1 MSESIS
7 INQFM
12 QNYAEAIKGRYGED
26 AEIQFGE
33 IQQSGTDGVS
43 EVSVTFTVNGET
55 FTQTVELPELEAP
68 SEAGS
73 EYLLDT
79 AKLEEL
85 INKFDH
91 IVHDMETGSAE
102 NMEKS
107 VEFFNEVFFCIFD
120 MMELLLECSNTM
132 RQITRETRNS
142 ELEMQMAAYQHQAD
156 SIREGAKQAMT
167 MAIVS
172 AVVGGVLTAA
182 SIGMQV
188 YGLKTSFQNKTNLT
202 AKMNDLKA
210 ANLEMSP
217 ADANF
222 KSSQKLSELTPKQQ
236 GEITKAFQN
245 TEAEANRIQ
254 QHDQA
259 AARLDNTT
267 KDLQVA
273 EAKVN
278 GIEVQKQANVKEI
291 IDNKQEDLDSCKAQK
306 ADLQNKLKGD
316 AKELGG
322 KFKERL
328 KEEGILV
335 KKTDTLNDL
344 KAQKEDLLAKNLSA
358 DDPKIRDLDEK
369 IKTTQQEVDDQTDK
383 VKNIKSDV
391 ESIQNRMADRQAQ
404 IKQLD
409 RHIELDNAF
418 LEGAKMKSDSPE
430 VAKARDE
437 VDKLKAKVDDFK
449 QELEGMEVT
458 TDERV
463 QVREEV
469 NREYG
474 ELVKDIK
481 EKVANKEMTPEE
493 GEKMIDAARYYKA
506 AQLARVSDE
515 KQVEMDIK
523 MANTEM
529 ENATRSF
536 QFDPKMRMVDALTSM
551 FRSVTEF
558 LPTINSLIQSRS
570 QQFVQNAE
578 SEVKELD
585 ATIKQDEIQMNDSDQ
600 LFQNAM
606 KLLQLALDSLKQVLQ
621 DVNALEKSVVSS
633 FA

>member
-26 AEIQFGE
+26 AEIKFGE

-85 INKFDH
+85 INKFDN
-91 IVHDMETGSAE
+91 IVHEMETGSVE
-102 NMEKS
+102 NVEKS

-142 ELEMQMAAYQHQAD
+142 ELEMQMAAYQHQAE
-156 SIREGAKQAMT
+156 SIREGAEQAMT

-182 SIGMQV
+182 SIGMQF
-188 YGLKTSFQNKTNLT
+188 YGLYSSSTGKTDMT

-210 ANLEMSP
+210 ANLELSP
-217 ADANF
+217 ADADAR
-222 KSSQKLSELTPKQQ
+222 SSQKLNELTPAQR
-236 GEITKAFQN
+236 EDIYKAFHD
-245 TEAEANRIQ
+245 TDVEANRIQ
-254 QHDQA
+254 QHDEA
-259 AARLDNTT
+259 AARLDSAT

-278 GIEVQKQANVKEI
+278 GIKFAESADAETLISGKQIEVKAC
-291 IDNKQEDLDSCKAQK
+291 EDLKAEIK
-306 ADLQNKLKGD
+306 NGLKGD
-316 AKELGG
+316 TKELGA
-322 KFKERL
+322 KFKERV
-328 KEEGILV
+328 KEEGILAE
-335 KKTDTLNDL
+335 KTDTLKNL
-344 KAQKEDLLAKNLSA
+344 KEQKANLEEKGAPEEDIKALDDKIKVAQK
-358 DDPKIRDLDEK
+358 
-369 IKTTQQEVDDQTDK
+369 EVDDQTDK

-391 ESIQNRMADRQAQ
+391 ESIQNRMADKQAH

-409 RHIELDNAF
+409 RTIELDNAF
-418 LEGAKMKSDSPE
+418 LEGAKLKPDSPE
-430 VAKARDE
+430 AVKAQGE

-474 ELVKDIK
+474 DLVKDIK
-481 EKVANKEMTPEE
+481 EKVANKEMTPDE
-493 GEKMIDAARYYKA
+493 GEKMINAARYYKA
-506 AQLARVSDE
+506 ARLAHVSDE
-515 KQVEMDIK
+515 KQVELDIRT
-523 MANTEM
+523 ANTEM
-529 ENATRSF
+529 DNATRMF
-536 QFDPKMRMVDALTSM
+536 QLDPKMRKIDAYTAML
-551 FRSVTEF
+551 RSVNEF
-558 LPTINSLIQSRS
+558 LPTANSLMQSIS
-570 QQFVQNAE
+570 QMYVQNAE
-578 SEVKELD
+578 ADVKELD